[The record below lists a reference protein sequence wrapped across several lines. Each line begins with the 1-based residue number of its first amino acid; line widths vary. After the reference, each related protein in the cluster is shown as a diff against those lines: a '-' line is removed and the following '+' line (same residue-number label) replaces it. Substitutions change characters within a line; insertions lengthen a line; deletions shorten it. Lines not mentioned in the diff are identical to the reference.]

1 MIPPWVCSSI
11 GRAKNGRAKAGFVF
25 GLGQVSYNVPFV
37 KLTRIPRA
45 TVNRLPL
52 FLRALE
58 SLPEERTTVSS
69 KELAE
74 LIKENSAKVRKDLSF
89 MGTYGVRGVGYN
101 VEHLRFQIR
110 RELGLTRIWP
120 VMIVGAGNLG
130 SALARYRGFDA
141 NGFTIVGIY
150 DADPAKIGTAIGTLT
165 VGSMEDLKREAEE
178 QQVEIGIIAVP
189 VSAAQEVAEQLAEA
203 GFRSILNFAPI
214 VLRVNPKVEVRR
226 VDLSTELQ
234 ILGFYVQ
241 QSLAESHGS

>member
-1 MIPPWVCSSI
+1 MP
-11 GRAKNGRAKAGFVF
+11 
-25 GLGQVSYNVPFV
+25 LV

-52 FLRALE
+52 YLRALDI
-58 SLPEERTTVSS
+58 LPEDQTTVSS
-69 KELAE
+69 QELAE

-120 VMIVGAGNLG
+120 VVIVGAGNLG
-130 SALARYRGFDA
+130 SALARYGGFDA
-141 NGFTIVGIY
+141 NGFSIVGLY
-150 DADPAKIGTAIGTLT
+150 DNDPEKIGTTVGKLT
-165 VGSMEDLKREAEE
+165 VGTMDDLRRDAQE
-178 QQVEIGIIAVP
+178 QNIEIGIIATPVP
-189 VSAAQEVAEQLAEA
+189 AAQDVAEQLAEA
-203 GFRSILNFAPI
+203 GFKSILNFAPM
-214 VLRVNPKVEVRR
+214 VLRVNPNVEVRR

-241 QSLAESHGS
+241 QSLAEVQESSS

>member
-1 MIPPWVCSSI
+1 M
-11 GRAKNGRAKAGFVF
+11 GADDDRDTKNGRVKAGLVF
-25 GLGQVSYNVPFV
+25 GLGPVSYNVPFV

-45 TVNRLPL
+45 TINRLPL
-52 FLRALE
+52 FLRALDA
-58 SLPEERTTVSS
+58 LPEDQTTVSS

-120 VMIVGAGNLG
+120 VIIVGAGNLG
-130 SALARYRGFDA
+130 SALASYRGFAA
-141 NGFTIVGIY
+141 NGFNIVGIY
-150 DADPAKIGTAIGTLT
+150 DDDPTKIGTTIGSLT
-165 VGSMEDLKREAEE
+165 VGSMDDLRRQAEE
-178 QQVEIGIIAVP
+178 QHVEIGIIAVP
-189 VSAAQEVAEQLAEA
+189 VSAAQEVAERLAEA
-203 GFRSILNFAPI
+203 GFKSILNFAPV
-214 VLRVNPKVEVRR
+214 VLRVKPEVEIRR

-241 QSLAESHGS
+241 RSLAEIQESPA

>member
-1 MIPPWVCSSI
+1 M
-11 GRAKNGRAKAGFVF
+11 
-25 GLGQVSYNVPFV
+25 SYNVPFV

-52 FLRALE
+52 YLRALDI
-58 SLPEERTTVSS
+58 LPEDQTTVSS

-101 VEHLRFQIR
+101 VENLRFQIR

-120 VMIVGAGNLG
+120 VVIVGAGNLG
-130 SALARYRGFDA
+130 SALARYGGFDA
-141 NGFTIVGIY
+141 NGFSIIGIY
-150 DADPAKIGTAIGTLT
+150 DNDPAKIGTTIGELT
-165 VGSMEDLKREAEE
+165 VGTMDDLRRDAQEKH
-178 QQVEIGIIAVP
+178 VEIGIIATPVP
-189 VSAAQEVAEQLAEA
+189 AAQQVAEQLADA
-203 GFRSILNFAPI
+203 GFKSILNFAPM
-214 VLRVNPKVEVRR
+214 VLRVNPDVEIRR

-241 QSLAESHGS
+241 QSLAEIQDSSS

>member
-1 MIPPWVCSSI
+1 M
-11 GRAKNGRAKAGFVF
+11 
-25 GLGQVSYNVPFV
+25 SYNVPFV

-45 TVNRLPL
+45 TINRLPI
-52 FLRALE
+52 FLRALDA
-58 SLPEERTTVSS
+58 LPEDQTTVSS

-120 VMIVGAGNLG
+120 VIIVGAGNLG
-130 SALARYRGFDA
+130 SALARYGGFDA
-141 NGFTIVGIY
+141 NGFNIVGIY
-150 DADPAKIGTAIGTLT
+150 DNDPNKIGTTIGSLT
-165 VGSMEDLKREAEE
+165 VGSMEDLQREAEE
-178 QQVEIGIIAVP
+178 QHVEIGIIAVP
-189 VSAAQEVAEQLAEA
+189 VRAAQEVAEQLAEA
-203 GFRSILNFAPI
+203 GFKSILNFAPA
-214 VLRVNPKVEVRR
+214 VLRVNPEVEIRR

-241 QSLAESHGS
+241 RSLAEIQESSS

>member
-1 MIPPWVCSSI
+1 M
-11 GRAKNGRAKAGFVF
+11 
-25 GLGQVSYNVPFV
+25 SYNVPFV

-45 TVNRLPL
+45 TINRLPL
-52 FLRALE
+52 FLRALDA
-58 SLPEERTTVSS
+58 LPEDQTTVSS

-120 VMIVGAGNLG
+120 VIIVGAGNLG
-130 SALARYRGFDA
+130 SALARYGGFDA
-141 NGFTIVGIY
+141 NGFNIVGIY
-150 DADPAKIGTAIGTLT
+150 DNDPTKIGTTIGSLT
-165 VGSMEDLKREAEE
+165 VGSMEDLQREAEE
-178 QQVEIGIIAVP
+178 QHVEIGIIAVP
-189 VSAAQEVAEQLAEA
+189 VRAAQEVAEQLAEA
-203 GFRSILNFAPI
+203 GFKSILNFAPA
-214 VLRVNPKVEVRR
+214 VLRVNPEVEIRR

-241 QSLAESHGS
+241 RSLAEIQESSS

>member
-1 MIPPWVCSSI
+1 MP
-11 GRAKNGRAKAGFVF
+11 
-25 GLGQVSYNVPFV
+25 LV

-52 FLRALE
+52 YLRALDI
-58 SLPEERTTVSS
+58 LPEDQATVSS
-69 KELAE
+69 QELAE

-120 VMIVGAGNLG
+120 VVIVGAGNLG
-130 SALARYRGFDA
+130 SALARYGGFDA
-141 NGFTIVGIY
+141 NGFSIIGLY
-150 DADPAKIGTAIGTLT
+150 DNDPEKIGTTVGNLT
-165 VGSMEDLKREAEE
+165 VGTMDDLRRDAQE
-178 QQVEIGIIAVP
+178 QNVEIGIIATPVP
-189 VSAAQEVAEQLAEA
+189 AAQDVAEQLAEA
-203 GFRSILNFAPI
+203 GFKSILNFAPM
-214 VLRVNPKVEVRR
+214 VLVVDPNVEIRR

-241 QSLAESHGS
+241 QSLAEVQESSS

>member
-1 MIPPWVCSSI
+1 M
-11 GRAKNGRAKAGFVF
+11 
-25 GLGQVSYNVPFV
+25 
-37 KLTRIPRA
+37 
-45 TVNRLPL
+45 
-52 FLRALE
+52 RALDV
-58 SLPEERTTVSS
+58 LPEDQTTVSS

-120 VMIVGAGNLG
+120 VIIVGAGNLG

-141 NGFTIVGIY
+141 NGFNIVGIY
-150 DADPAKIGTAIGTLT
+150 DDDPTKIGTTIGTLT
-165 VGSMEDLKREAEE
+165 VGSMDDLRRQAEE
-178 QQVEIGIIAVP
+178 QNVEIGIIAVP
-189 VSAAQEVAEQLAEA
+189 VRAAQEVAEQLAEA
-203 GFRSILNFAPI
+203 GFKSILNFAPV
-214 VLRVNPKVEVRR
+214 VLRVNPEVEIRR

-241 QSLAESHGS
+241 RSLAEIQESSS

>member
-1 MIPPWVCSSI
+1 M
-11 GRAKNGRAKAGFVF
+11 
-25 GLGQVSYNVPFV
+25 SYNVPFV

-52 FLRALE
+52 YLRVLDI
-58 SLPEERTTVSS
+58 LPEDQTTVSS

-120 VMIVGAGNLG
+120 VVIVGAGNLG
-130 SALARYRGFDA
+130 SALARYGGFDA
-141 NGFTIVGIY
+141 NGFSIIGIY
-150 DADPAKIGTAIGTLT
+150 DNDPAKIGTTIGELT
-165 VGSMEDLKREAEE
+165 VGTMDDLRRDAQE
-178 QQVEIGIIAVP
+178 QHVEIGIIATPVP
-189 VSAAQEVAEQLAEA
+189 AAQQVAEQLANA
-203 GFRSILNFAPI
+203 GFKSILNFAPM
-214 VLRVNPKVEVRR
+214 VLRVNPDVEIRR

-241 QSLAESHGS
+241 QSLAEIQDSSS